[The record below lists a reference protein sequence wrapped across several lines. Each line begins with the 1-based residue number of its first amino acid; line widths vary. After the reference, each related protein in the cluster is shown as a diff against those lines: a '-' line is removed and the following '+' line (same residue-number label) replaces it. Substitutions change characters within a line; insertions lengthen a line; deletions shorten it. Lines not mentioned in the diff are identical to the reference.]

1 MTYQEALTT
10 ARENEAIVNFD
21 NDSYNVHFSYT
32 DENNLSHEVYFTDAA
47 TNFNTLRFATEY
59 GLAGTALWRLGSED
73 SRLWDFYNHSMSK
86 ASLHEF
92 NFADFNKVKS
102 SNDVDYIG
110 EGEVLDVLST
120 PKQGHIT
127 PQIDTAEM
135 LISEEKYDSLP
146 SMFVVQKWGKPRSKK
161 MVLTFDDGPDP
172 KYTKEILDTLAFY
185 HVPAAFFVVG
195 FQAENNIPLVQRIY
209 REGHEIGN
217 HTFTHPNM
225 AQVSTQRA
233 YLEMDATRLLIEC
246 IIGHSTVMFRAPFNA
261 DSEPETM
268 EELVPVALSRTRN
281 YLTIGESIDPEDW
294 QKGEVPNFNADTIFK
309 RVVEKQ
315 ANGNI
320 ILLHDAGGDRSETVK
335 AVGMIIR
342 YFRAKG
348 YEFTTVANLL
358 EKKPNDVMPEVP
370 KGSGYYV
377 IQASLFFAE
386 AGYYVGHFFFALFIV
401 FLLLSALRLAIIGV
415 MAVLQRKKEKR
426 NHFVAFTQEPLVSII
441 VPAYNEEVNVVKSV
455 ENLLRCNYSNFEI
468 IFVDDGS
475 KDKTYDIVSSN
486 FANHSKIKL
495 FTKPNGGKAS
505 ALNFGIAQSNA
516 PFVVCIDADTKL
528 KQDAVGLLVQH
539 FINQKVGAVAGV
551 VKVGNEINMLTK
563 WQSIEY
569 ITSQNFDRK
578 AFAYVNAITVV
589 PGAIG
594 AFRKEALQSAGMFT
608 TDTLAEDCDLTIRIL
623 KAGYIVAN
631 ESKALAFTEAP
642 ETTKQFMKQRFRW
655 SFGVM
660 QTFWKHRE
668 VIFNNRYK
676 SLGWI
681 AFPDIL
687 LFKYIIPFFSPVADL
702 LMILGLFT
710 ESREKIAVYYLIFTI
725 VDALIAFVAFSFDKE
740 KPSKLIWLLPQ
751 RIIYRWLM
759 LWVLFRSMR
768 KALKGELQSWGVLKR
783 TGNVKDISA
792 HSA

>member
-1 MTYQEALTT
+1 M
-10 ARENEAIVNFD
+10 
-21 NDSYNVHFSYT
+21 
-32 DENNLSHEVYFTDAA
+32 
-47 TNFNTLRFATEY
+47 
-59 GLAGTALWRLGSED
+59 
-73 SRLWDFYNHSMSK
+73 
-86 ASLHEF
+86 
-92 NFADFNKVKS
+92 
-102 SNDVDYIG
+102 
-110 EGEVLDVLST
+110 
-120 PKQGHIT
+120 
-127 PQIDTAEM
+127 
-135 LISEEKYDSLP
+135 
-146 SMFVVQKWGKPRSKK
+146 
-161 MVLTFDDGPDP
+161 
-172 KYTKEILDTLAFY
+172 
-185 HVPAAFFVVG
+185 VG